1 MALTD
6 LPDTYLADFGV
17 DCVAGSV
24 TAKGILDMPSQV
36 ISDGMV
42 LTTDYTLTAKAA
54 DFGDLLYGSEM
65 NVNGALYTV
74 REVQLQD
81 DGIFCQIALQRSV
94 ATSVSTATTPLDAG
108 DSDDSVDSLGIAQ
121 LDPELDGGTASSSY
135 LDGNTVDGG
144 SA

>member
-24 TAKGILDMPSQV
+24 TAKGILDMSSQV

>member
-144 SA
+144 AA